1 MATIFAEEF
10 VLFSVWAS
18 PDPDNKLAAA
28 KHLAELHKSYLSLAQ
43 CYQEVSQAVK
53 VGNRMEVFLM
63 LGWKTALELASAD
76 PPSGFL
82 AGTSVVVE
90 ETADPH
96 TNSFCI
102 KHQSYYGY
110 SCGVCDGNYIS
121 YGSGDRLFKE

>member
-1 MATIFAEEF
+1 MTKTLADECA
-10 VLFSVWAS
+10 LFSVWAS
-18 PDPDNKLAAA
+18 PDPDSKLAAA
-28 KHLAELHKSYLSLAQ
+28 KHLAELHKNYLSLAQ
-43 CYQEVSQAVK
+43 CYQEVSEALK
-53 VGNRMEVFLM
+53 VGSRMEVFLM
-63 LGWKTALELASAD
+63 LGWKTALELANTI
-76 PPSGFL
+76 PPNGFL

-96 TNSFCI
+96 TNSFCM